1 MVQQASKEQKKTLIL
16 LDSTQYALTQT
27 LLPYSSSFNEYLRQ
41 RSLDPATPPA
51 MLKKFSPQLR
61 YLLQQLVDRSFPSL
75 PASPTFTKATVAA
88 LQAGRCCL
96 SISRVGTL
104 PSHLLPPNASSASPK
119 EITSHYRLLLLSI
132 HKKLLTAI
140 KEVRLPVGPVDV
152 IVNQLGGEDAV
163 AEITEREYRLVRR
176 GAEGEGSS
184 FEVQVRGQT
193 DDEVLETNRKEWE
206 AFVGGKKKVALLSA
220 AASFQ
225 PDLPPSSD
233 ALLVLYSDVH
243 ASLPDTSLFSSTN
256 SSTTLCVL
264 HDAVLDSLLFDA
276 LACSLRQ
283 QGAVAQSSFLARTLG
298 KETTLRSVMRVWRE
312 LLRSQTLPIACPD
325 SVPSEDAFSDAYR
338 HKDASARLE
347 LVVSE
352 LRRFGL
358 DGEEDV
364 TLETL
369 ACRLAGCC
377 AGLQH
382 VVKGILTD
390 LMAYVDREDATRLR
404 WDSGVAR
411 IDGGVCVVGSD
422 E

>member
-27 LLPYSSSFNEYLRQ
+27 LLSYSSFNEYLRLH
-41 RSLDPATPPA
+41 SLDPATPPVL
-51 MLKKFSPQLR
+51 LKKFSPQLR

-75 PASPTFTKATVAA
+75 PASPAFTKATAVA
-88 LQAGRCCL
+88 LQAGRCCFSVSPL
-96 SISRVGTL
+96 GTL
-104 PSHLLPPNASSASPK
+104 PPHLLPPNASSAGLK
-119 EITSHYRLLLLSI
+119 EISSHHRLLLLSI
-132 HKKLLTAI
+132 HKKLLSAI
-140 KEVRLPVGPVDV
+140 KEVRLPVGPIDV

-184 FEVQVRGQT
+184 FEVQTRGQT

-220 AASFQ
+220 ASSFQ
-225 PDLPPSSD
+225 SELPPSSD

-243 ASLPDTSLFSSTN
+243 TSLPDTSLFSSTN
-256 SSTTLCVL
+256 SSITLCVL

-276 LACSLRQ
+276 LACSLQQ
-283 QGAVAQSSFLARTLG
+283 QGAVAQSSLLARTLG
-298 KETTLRSVMRVWRE
+298 KEATLRSMMRIWRE
-312 LLRSQTLPIACPD
+312 LLKSRTLPIACRD
-325 SVPSEDAFSDAYR
+325 SVPSEDSFSDAYL

-382 VVKGILTD
+382 AVKGILTD
-390 LMAYVDREDATRLR
+390 LVAYVDREDATRLR

-411 IDGGVCVVGSD
+411 MEGDVWVGGSD
-422 E
+422 G